1 MRGQINFAERAFAY
15 QAAELV
21 IPDGA
26 EVRGREFAGQ
36 GLSAL
41 AVCTEGGT
49 WVRNVLQELI
59 VGVCELFGSGQ
70 RLRRRSWA
78 AQSGR
83 AERQQRTLVL
93 WACSSAWFLALMG
106 GISRDAALGSCLG
119 AGSGGQAI
127 EIMDGKRVAGEGG
140 RRGGLRS
147 VRGATKRM
155 TARSAGR
162 QRRKHRRWQTKRAE
176 GGGRSEKVACW
187 RQIPDSDVHLL
198 SCGHGRSES

>member
-26 EVRGREFAGQ
+26 EVRGREF
-36 GLSAL
+36 
-41 AVCTEGGT
+41 V
-49 WVRNVLQELI
+49 QELI

-147 VRGATKRM
+147 VRGATKLVFNC
-155 TARSAGR
+155 
-162 QRRKHRRWQTKRAE
+162 QR
-176 GGGRSEKVACW
+176 
-187 RQIPDSDVHLL
+187 
-198 SCGHGRSES
+198 